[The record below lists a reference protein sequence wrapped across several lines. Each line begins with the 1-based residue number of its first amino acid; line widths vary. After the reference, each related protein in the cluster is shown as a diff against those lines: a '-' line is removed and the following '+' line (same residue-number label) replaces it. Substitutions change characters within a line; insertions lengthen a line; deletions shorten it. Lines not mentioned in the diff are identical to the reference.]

1 MPYPPETSNWGC
13 VFVAFDAGTSLLLF
27 FVAIAIGFLAS
38 LLGLGGGVF
47 MVPLLLLGG
56 FVPTQPEA
64 AGTSIAGV
72 LFTGI
77 SASIAYFRR
86 RAIDFRIGLLFTPS
100 AIAGVFLGRY
110 IVTTVDA
117 KWLTLA
123 FGIFLLYPA
132 ITMLFGR
139 TSKDVSAHADRRVTG
154 WQFYLLVVLIGFV
167 AGTATKLFG
176 IGGGTVFVP
185 SLVLFLGLDIVSA
198 IAISLFVMIP
208 TAAISVAT
216 SWIDG
221 TLHLELAV
229 PLVLGIIVG
238 AQIGPHVSAKVPKK
252 RLRQLF
258 GIVLV
263 YAAVNM
269 ILKGI
274 R

>member
-1 MPYPPETSNWGC
+1 VHFEIATFLP
-13 VFVAFDAGTSLLLF
+13 LF
-27 FVAIAIGFLAS
+27 FAAIGIGFFAS

-56 FVPTQPEA
+56 FVSTQPHA

-86 RAIDFRIGLLFTPS
+86 QAIDFRIGLLFMPS
-100 AIAGVFLGRY
+100 AIAGVFLGRA
-110 IVTTVDA
+110 IASTADA
-117 KWLTLA
+117 RWLTLA
-123 FGIFLLYPA
+123 FGIFLFYPA
-132 ITMLFGR
+132 AMMLLGR
-139 TSKDVSAHADRRVTG
+139 TSKDVKSKLGVRASG
-154 WQFYLLVVLIGFV
+154 WRFYVLVIALGFV

-185 SLVLFLGLDIVSA
+185 SLVLFLELDIVSA
-198 IAISLFVMIP
+198 VAISLFVMIP
-208 TAAISVAT
+208 TAAISAAT

-221 TLHLELAV
+221 TLHLELAI
-229 PLVLGIIVG
+229 PLILGIIIG
-238 AQIGPHVSAKVPKK
+238 AQIGPRIGSRIPTK

-258 GIVLV
+258 GAVLI
-263 YAAVNM
+263 YAAVSM
-269 ILKGI
+269 VLKGI